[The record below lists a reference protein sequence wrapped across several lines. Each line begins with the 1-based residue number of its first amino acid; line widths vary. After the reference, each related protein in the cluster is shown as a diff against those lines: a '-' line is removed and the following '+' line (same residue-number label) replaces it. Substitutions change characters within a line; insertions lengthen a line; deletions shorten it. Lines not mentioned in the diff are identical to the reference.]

1 MNDYLEFA
9 KDLAQRAGDVML
21 EHFQPGIE
29 REIKSD
35 ATPVTIAD
43 TSINKMV
50 IDAVEE
56 KYPDHSVMG
65 EEESSEVTTTEF
77 LWVCDP
83 IDGTI
88 PYTLGIPTSLFSIA
102 LVHNGESIVGVLYD
116 PYTKRMFTAVKG
128 GGAQLNGE
136 SIRVNNEVAP
146 MGYVT
151 LPTMQYGITNTA
163 NLVADAMNMGIRS
176 FSLCCITYE
185 AMLVATGQ
193 ITGSIFPGKTPW
205 DIAAVKVVVEEAG
218 GKVTDLYGNNQ
229 SYDRPIKGAI
239 VSNGQM
245 HDELVTLASKHIRP
259 EE

>member
-1 MNDYLEFA
+1 MDAYLEFA
-9 KDLAQRAGDVML
+9 KNLALQAGDVML
-21 EHFQPGIE
+21 EHFKPGIE

-43 TSINKMV
+43 TTINKMV
-50 IDAVEE
+50 IDAVSQ
-56 KYPDHSVMG
+56 KFPDHSVMG
-65 EEESSEVTTTEF
+65 EEESSDVTTTEY

-136 SIRVNNEVAP
+136 TIRVNNEVAP
-146 MGYVT
+146 KGYVT
-151 LPTMQYGITNTA
+151 LPTMQYGMTDTA
-163 NLVADAMNMGIRS
+163 SLVADAMSTGIRS

-185 AMLVATGQ
+185 AMLVASGQ
-193 ITGSIFPGKTPW
+193 ITGSVFPGKTPW

-218 GKVTDLYGNNQ
+218 GIVTDLYGNDQ
-229 SYDRPIKGAI
+229 TYDRPINGA
-239 VSNGQM
+239 VASNGQM
-245 HDELVTLASKHIRP
+245 HDELVALASKHIK
-259 EE
+259 